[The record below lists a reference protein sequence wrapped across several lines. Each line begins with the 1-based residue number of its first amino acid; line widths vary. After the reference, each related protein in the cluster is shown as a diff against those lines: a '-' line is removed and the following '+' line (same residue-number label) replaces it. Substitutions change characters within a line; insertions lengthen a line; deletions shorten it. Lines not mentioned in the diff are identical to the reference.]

1 MKTLLNLALLAS
13 ASFAI
18 GAEPVA
24 IFDGKSLTGWD
35 GDPFFWTVEDGAI
48 TGTTTKDNPT
58 KGNTFIIWSG
68 GQPGDFELTFEYRI
82 NGGNSGMQYRSF
94 RVGDKPD
101 SWVVGGYQ
109 ADFDAAKGWA
119 GTNYGERFRGV
130 LAKRGEKVV
139 LSNEE
144 KPDKKNALKRD
155 VTAIGDAKELAKKIN
170 DYPEWN
176 KFRIV
181 AKGFTLQHYING
193 VLMAELEDN
202 DKNARRADGII
213 AFQLHAGPP
222 MKVQARNFQ
231 LTELKD

>member
-1 MKTLLNLALLAS
+1 MKTHLTLALLAS

-18 GAEPVA
+18 AAEPVA
-24 IFDGKSLTGWD
+24 IFDGKSLAGWD
-35 GDPFFWTVEDGAI
+35 GDPKFWTVEDGAI

-130 LAKRGEKVV
+130 LAKRGEKVN
-139 LSNEE
+139 LSADE
-144 KPDKKNALKRD
+144 KGGLKRD
-155 VTAIGDAKELAKKIN
+155 VTAIGDAGELAKKIT
-170 DYPEWN
+170 DYPGWN

-181 AKGFTLQHYING
+181 AKGFTLKHYING
-193 VLMAELEDN
+193 ELMAELEDN
-202 DKNARRADGII
+202 DEKNRRADGII

-231 LTELKD
+231 LKEIKD